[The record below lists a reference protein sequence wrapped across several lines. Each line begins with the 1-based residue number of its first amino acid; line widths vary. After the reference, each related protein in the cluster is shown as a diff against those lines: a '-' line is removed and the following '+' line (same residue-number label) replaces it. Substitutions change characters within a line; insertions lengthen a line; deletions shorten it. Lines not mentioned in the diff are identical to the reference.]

1 LPKRAPRTIA
11 EAAVGRGGFRTATK
25 ALTYL
30 ALWGTVF
37 EDLGRAPT
45 MPEYVEWWGRSRATC
60 YREKQAFEKCF
71 PGVEVET
78 MWAAV
83 AEKIRTRGQAAALE
97 LGGLAWS

>member
-1 LPKRAPRTIA
+1 M
-11 EAAVGRGGFRTATK
+11 GRGGFRTATK

-30 ALWGTVF
+30 ALWGTVY

-60 YREKQAFEKCF
+60 YRDKQAFEACF
-71 PGVEVET
+71 PGVDVEE

-83 AEKIRTRGQAAALE
+83 AQQIRTRGQAAALE